1 MRVRLRAE
9 RGWAMVTAIILMTIM
24 MGTVLAAFAFV
35 DAQQRESGV
44 ERTRES
50 SFNLAEGALTLQTF
64 VLGRDWPGTVLAA
77 YPTSCPSALLPAK
90 CPDSN
95 QIVASYAS
103 QDFASGSSWTTTVRD
118 NGGAAYDDTQPSWDA
133 NLDGKVWARSQALV
147 RGRRR
152 TLLALVGQEY
162 APEPFPRKVLLAGS
176 FKSKTGANKILVERK
191 TSGLALRCANASDL
205 TCVDYKPGQISPEGG
220 IELGYQ
226 GSAFSVEALNRL
238 RATAK
243 SLNTYSTTCP
253 ASMTGAVVFVEPVT
267 DVITCSYSSSQT
279 FNSVSQPGM
288 FVMTRGQLRM
298 SGNTTFYGFV
308 YHANAGGVTATVVD
322 LDGNSLLQG
331 GVLAEGLGAK
341 VEVGSAAVN
350 LSYDDRLEVR
360 LLTGARNLRWREIQG

>member
-1 MRVRLRAE
+1 MRARGRADS
-9 RGWAMVTAIILMTIM
+9 GWAMVTAIILMTIM
-24 MGTVLAAFAFV
+24 MGTVLSAFAFV

-64 VLGRDWPGTVLAA
+64 VLGQDWPGTALAA
-77 YPTSCPSALLPAK
+77 YPTSCPSALLPDK
-90 CPDSN
+90 CPDSSR
-95 QIVASYAS
+95 IAASYVTP
-103 QDFASGSSWTTTVRD
+103 DFASGSSWTTTVRD
-118 NGGAAYDDTQPSWDA
+118 NGGAAYDDAQPSWDA
-133 NLDGKVWARSQALV
+133 NLDGRVWARSQALV
-147 RGRRR
+147 RGRPR

-162 APEPFPRKVLLAGS
+162 APEPFPRKVLVAGS

-191 TSGLALRCANASDL
+191 TSGLALRCASASDPA
-205 TCVDYKPGQISPEGG
+205 CVDYKVGQISPEGG

-253 ASMTGAVVFVEPVT
+253 ASMTGAVVFVEPATNVECT
-267 DVITCSYSSSQT
+267 YTGSQT
-279 FNSVSQPGM
+279 FNSANQPGL
-288 FVMTRGQLRM
+288 FVMTRGTLNM

-308 YHANAGGVTATVVD
+308 YHANADDVTATVVD
-322 LDGNSLLQG
+322 LGGNSLVQG
-331 GVLAEGLGAK
+331 GVLADGLGAK
-341 VEVGSAAVN
+341 VEVGTAAVN

-360 LLTGARNLRWREIQG
+360 LLTGARISHWREIQG

>member
-1 MRVRLRAE
+1 MRE
-9 RGWAMVTAIILMTIM
+9 RGQADSGWAMVTAIILMTIM
-24 MGTVLAAFAFV
+24 MGTVLSAFAFV

-64 VLGRDWPGTVLAA
+64 VLGRDWPGTALAA
-77 YPTSCPSALLPAK
+77 YPTSCPSALLPGK
-90 CPDSN
+90 CPDSS
-95 QIVASYAS
+95 QIAASYVTA
-103 QDFASGSSWTTTVRD
+103 DFVSGSSWTTTVRD
-118 NGGAAYDDTQPSWDA
+118 NGGASYDNAQPSWDA

-162 APEPFPRKVLLAGS
+162 APEPFPRKVLVAGS

-191 TSGLALRCANASDL
+191 TSGLALRCASASDPA
-205 TCVDYKPGQISPEGG
+205 CVDYKLGQISPEGG

-226 GSAFSVEALNRL
+226 GSVFSVEALNRL

-253 ASMTGAVVFVEPVT
+253 LSLSGAVVFVEPASDLVE
-267 DVITCSYSSSQT
+267 CKYPSSQT
-279 FNSVSQPGM
+279 FNAADQPGM
-288 FVMTRGQLRM
+288 FVMTRGLLTM

-322 LDGNSLLQG
+322 LGGNSLVQG

-341 VEVGSAAVN
+341 VEVGTAAVN